1 MNNEA
6 PVNQPLPSAQTD
18 RAAGVL
24 PGTAGGSLR
33 DAADLDLLARRW
45 ADWACSAPDVG
56 IQTRSVL
63 ASAGPP
69 RSALDAG

>member
-1 MNNEA
+1 
-6 PVNQPLPSAQTD
+6 
-18 RAAGVL
+18 VL